1 MEGILADDDD
11 DDDDDDVK
19 VSQVLIESGSRSRE
33 QNLQ

>member
-1 MEGILADDDD
+1 MEGILA
-11 DDDDDDVK
+11 DDDDVK

>member
-1 MEGILADDDD
+1 MEGILA